1 MKISPDRTHQVYRAM
16 RSLFRYSLF
25 MDKSY
30 PDVMVEQEESI
41 LSDSFKELSAQEI
54 YYVVTKWPEFS
65 KQQSVEHE
73 LENDRLFSLLERDIN
88 SLN

>member
-1 MKISPDRTHQVYRAM
+1 M

-25 MDKSY
+25 TDKSY
-30 PDVMVEQEESI
+30 PEVMVDQEESI

-65 KQQSVEHE
+65 KQQSVEQE
-73 LENDRLFSLLERDIN
+73 LENDRLFTLLERDIN